1 MSIKDSV
8 LKFMRPII
16 APYTTPRGA
25 AAGILSLINPAA
37 GALVRYGPDILSA
50 MGSASSGQGPEQSGS
65 RSRSRG
71 MSGMMP
77 LSGGSG
83 RGFGAGG
90 SGGLPLS
97 DLTQY
102 FQREPNLSN
111 RRDAG
116 VPYMNEGGEVMG
128 FFTNMARQ
136 SAPGTR
142 LMNPNMPP
150 GPQNPYIPTRV
161 SPPTGGP
168 RLGQMP
174 PNLGGPGPIRMPS
187 PTGGR
192 NQLGLGFIP
201 PSSGPGPYTPRPF
214 NFDPPARSSSGLG
227 ISSLIEQILARR
239 RAANRIADRRQ
250 MQPPPMRMQE
260 GGMIRNMRFID
271 DNGNGIDDRD
281 EIVDEGIPVYA
292 GGTPGFYD
300 GTFDPTPYQDPVGMP
315 IASAPPATQESLFGP
330 DASAVMREAMLEYGG
345 SRSPYEGFAEYFS
358 RPVFDRSTPEA
369 PPESTPTPEP
379 VPVLG
384 ADDPRV
390 NLDDRIA
397 QLMDPNRQGLTRE
410 EALERQLRSIAKGY
424 DINNDGV
431 VTNAEFQMSM
441 NPDFTGVD
449 SRIQELMDRGMTRL
463 QALANQSYGI
473 QQGYDLNND
482 GMVTDAEY
490 AEFMRAQ
497 EPGTVTTMPVGTPVP
512 LVETDQQPP
521 STSPGQAFLNTLGT
535 VQGATQ
541 AADAS
546 PPVADS
552 VQQAI
557 DGIRAQGIPG
567 IFGGNFDLTALQK
580 QIADYLESIGYQ
592 APDDS
597 SNREPMPRPPGGR
610 RIISD
615 PRRLTA
621 IPPMNLPDSGGLS
634 ARIPAS
640 RK

>member
-1 MSIKDSV
+1 
-8 LKFMRPII
+8 
-16 APYTTPRGA
+16 
-25 AAGILSLINPAA
+25 
-37 GALVRYGPDILSA
+37 
-50 MGSASSGQGPEQSGS
+50 
-65 RSRSRG
+65 
-71 MSGMMP
+71 
-77 LSGGSG
+77 
-83 RGFGAGG
+83 
-90 SGGLPLS
+90 
-97 DLTQY
+97 
-102 FQREPNLSN
+102 
-111 RRDAG
+111 
-116 VPYMNEGGEVMG
+116 MG

-136 SAPGTR
+136 STPGTQ
-142 LMNPNMPP
+142 LLNPNMPP
-150 GPQNPYIPTRV
+150 GPRNPYIPSRV

-227 ISSLIEQILARR
+227 ISSLIEKILARG

-260 GGMIRNMRFID
+260 GGAIRDMRFID
-271 DNGNGIDDRD
+271 ANGNGIDDRD
-281 EIVDEGIPVYA
+281 EVS
-292 GGTPGFYD
+292 T
-300 GTFDPTPYQDPVGMP
+300 MP
-315 IASAPPATQESLFGP
+315 MPPAATQDSLFGP
-330 DASAVMREAMLEYGG
+330 DASAVMKEAMLEYGG

-358 RPVFDRSTPEA
+358 RPVFDRSTPQA

-384 ADDPRV
+384 ADDPRA

-397 QLMDPNRQGLTRE
+397 QLMDPSRQGLTRE
-410 EALERQLRSIAKGY
+410 EALEQQLRSIAKGY

-441 NPDFTGVD
+441 NPDFTGVE
-449 SRIQELMDRGMTRL
+449 SRIQQLMDKGMTRL
-463 QALANQSYGI
+463 EALAKQSYGI

-490 AEFMRAQ
+490 AEFMRNQPAAA
-497 EPGTVTTMPVGTPVP
+497 TPAP
-512 LVETDQQPP
+512 EAAAETIAA
-521 STSPGQAFLNTLGT
+521 TSPQQAFLNTLGT

-567 IFGGNFDLTALQK
+567 IFGGNFDLTALQQ

-592 APDDS
+592 APVATDQQQTAV
-597 SNREPMPRPPGGR
+597 PMPDRAVVDRVRTPVIMR
-610 RIISD
+610 
-615 PRRLTA
+615 
-621 IPPMNLPDSGGLS
+621 
-634 ARIPAS
+634 
-640 RK
+640 

>member
-1 MSIKDSV
+1 
-8 LKFMRPII
+8 
-16 APYTTPRGA
+16 
-25 AAGILSLINPAA
+25 
-37 GALVRYGPDILSA
+37 
-50 MGSASSGQGPEQSGS
+50 
-65 RSRSRG
+65 
-71 MSGMMP
+71 
-77 LSGGSG
+77 
-83 RGFGAGG
+83 
-90 SGGLPLS
+90 
-97 DLTQY
+97 
-102 FQREPNLSN
+102 
-111 RRDAG
+111 
-116 VPYMNEGGEVMG
+116 MG

-136 SAPGTR
+136 SAPGTQ

-150 GPQNPYIPTRV
+150 GPRNPYVPTRV
-161 SPPTGGP
+161 SRPTGGP

-174 PNLGGPGPIRMPS
+174 PNLGGPGPIRLPS

-201 PSSGPGPYTPRPF
+201 PSASSPLERPPKGNTVYAGGTPGFYDEGGLGRGDRVDDRDEIFDSGPRPF
-214 NFDPPARSSSGLG
+214 DPGPFAPFLPARSSSGLG

-260 GGMIRNMRFID
+260 GGMIRDMRFID
-271 DNGNGIDDRD
+271 GNGNGIDDRD
-281 EIVDEGIPVYA
+281 EMVKDR
-292 GGTPGFYD
+292 
-300 GTFDPTPYQDPVGMP
+300 VGMP
-315 IASAPPATQESLFGP
+315 VVQVPPTTQESLFGP

-358 RPVFDRSTPEA
+358 RPVFDRSTPQA

-384 ADDPRV
+384 ADDPRA

-397 QLMDPNRQGLTRE
+397 QLMDPSRQGLTRE
-410 EALERQLRSIAKGY
+410 EALEQQLRSISKGF

-449 SRIQELMDRGMTRL
+449 SRIQELMDSGMTRL
-463 QALANQSYGI
+463 EALAKQSYGI

-490 AEFMRAQ
+490 AEFMRNQPAAPAPAPAP
-497 EPGTVTTMPVGTPVP
+497 EAAP
-512 LVETDQQPP
+512 ETI
-521 STSPGQAFLNTLGT
+521 
-535 VQGATQ
+535 
-541 AADAS
+541 DAS

-567 IFGGNFDLTALQK
+567 IFGGNFDLTALQQ

-592 APDDS
+592 APEATDPNAGRLSFDDF